1 MNVLEDIQIEDL
13 STFSPRVHSS
23 TELLEFVREQC
34 DVMSKQELAEIACT
48 YCRHLVKKKTI
59 YLITYNDLSLQL
71 LCVSSFCTSEDN
83 SKIPVLYQK
92 GVFSDINGLHIHLC
106 ISCYNSL
113 KYKKLSLLALANSLW
128 LEDIPSKL
136 KELNIVKKLLVA
148 YYYYNICVIKVSQG
162 LRKLAEN
169 VILFFQPVTKFNIIL
184 LALKKEIDNCLLVLF
199 TGPLPP
205 TNANLKCTPLLVQR
219 YIVQMA
225 LTQLRDNYSDYK
237 DLIILEENLQTY
249 NNNEVS
255 VAVIYQKE
263 DNSNLSGEN
272 IPVYSTDTKE
282 GIKTGKYTFAIG
294 RLTAE
299 KLTKIT
305 YDEKKSEALSQLL
318 SEIPMV
324 TYGYLSNLESIYH
337 NSQLFLG
344 IFLWLFLYKS
354 LFHNLEFIVFTILH
368 VCLRLL
374 SC

>member
-1 MNVLEDIQIEDL
+1 M
-13 STFSPRVHSS
+13 
-23 TELLEFVREQC
+23 
-34 DVMSKQELAEIACT
+34 
-48 YCRHLVKKKTI
+48 
-59 YLITYNDLSLQL
+59 
-71 LCVSSFCTSEDN
+71 
-83 SKIPVLYQK
+83 
-92 GVFSDINGLHIHLC
+92 
-106 ISCYNSL
+106 
-113 KYKKLSLLALANSLW
+113 
-128 LEDIPSKL
+128 
-136 KELNIVKKLLVA
+136 
-148 YYYYNICVIKVSQG
+148 
-162 LRKLAEN
+162 
-169 VILFFQPVTKFNIIL
+169 
-184 LALKKEIDNCLLVLF
+184 
-199 TGPLPP
+199 
-205 TNANLKCTPLLVQR
+205 
-219 YIVQMA
+219 
-225 LTQLRDNYSDYK
+225 
-237 DLIILEENLQTY
+237 IILEENLQTY

-354 LFHNLEFIVFTILH
+354 LFHNLEFIVFTILI
-368 VCLRLL
+368 V
-374 SC
+374 